1 MEITINNKKINYEV
15 EGEGK
20 PLILLHGWLASL
32 ETMKP
37 LQKNLVQNF
46 KVYNVDIIGF
56 GKSELPEEPMNTD
69 DYGNFL
75 SSFINQL
82 NIENPILI
90 GHSNGGRTIIN
101 YAGRNLGD
109 INKIV
114 LIDSAGIKPKRKPSY
129 YFKVYTFKLVKNIVK
144 LFPKKLSN
152 LREKALNKF
161 GSEDYKSSPEV
172 LRKTMNI
179 ILNEDQKSIMPNIKA
194 PTLMIWGD
202 KDTATPLSDA
212 KTMEKLIPN
221 SGIALLEGTGH
232 FSYLE
237 NLPLCIKILN
247 EFFKNDINK
256 MEEK

>member
-1 MEITINNKKINYEV
+1 MEVTINNKKINYEV

-37 LQKNLVQNF
+37 LQNHLSKNF

-56 GKSELPEEPMNTD
+56 GKSELPEKPMNTND
-69 DYGNFL
+69 FGDFL
-75 SSFINQL
+75 KEFIKKL
-82 NIENPILI
+82 DIKNPILI

-109 INKIV
+109 INKII
-114 LIDSAGIKPKRKPSY
+114 LIDSAGIKPKRNLSY
-129 YFKVYTFKLVKNIVK
+129 YFKVYTFKIVKNIVK
-144 LFPKKLSN
+144 IFPKKMEN
-152 LREKALNKF
+152 LRKKALSQF
-161 GSEDYKSSPEV
+161 GSDDYKASPEV

-179 ILNEDQKSIMPNIKA
+179 IINEDQKRVMPNINV

-202 KDTATPLSDA
+202 KDTATPLMDA
-212 KTMEKLIPN
+212 RKMEKLIPN
-221 SGIALLEGTGH
+221 SGVAVLEGTGH
-232 FSYLE
+232 YSYLE
-237 NLPLCIKILN
+237 NSQLCFIILD
-247 EFFKNDINK
+247 EFLKNDINK

>member
-1 MEITINNKKINYEV
+1 MEVEVKGKKINYEV
-15 EGEGK
+15 SGEGK
-20 PLILLHGWLASL
+20 PIVLLHGWLASL
-32 ETMKP
+32 ETMAP
-37 LQKNLVQNF
+37 LARHLEKNF
-46 KVYNVDIIGF
+46 KVYSIDIIGF
-56 GKSELPEEPMNTD
+56 GKSELPDKPLSTND
-69 DYGNFL
+69 FGDFL
-75 SSFINQL
+75 KELLEKL
-82 NIENPILI
+82 NIKNPILI

-114 LIDSAGIKPKRKPSY
+114 LIDSAGIKPKRKLSY
-129 YFKVYTFKLVKNIVK
+129 YLKIYTFKTVKNIVK
-144 LFPKKLSN
+144 LFPRKMEKLK
-152 LREKALNKF
+152 EKALNKF
-161 GSEDYKSSPEV
+161 GSDDYKSSPEV

-179 ILNEDQKSIMPNIKA
+179 ILNEDQQGIMPNIKA

-212 KTMEKLIPN
+212 KIMEKLIPN

-237 NLPLCIKILN
+237 NLPLCLKILD

-256 MEEK
+256 VEEK